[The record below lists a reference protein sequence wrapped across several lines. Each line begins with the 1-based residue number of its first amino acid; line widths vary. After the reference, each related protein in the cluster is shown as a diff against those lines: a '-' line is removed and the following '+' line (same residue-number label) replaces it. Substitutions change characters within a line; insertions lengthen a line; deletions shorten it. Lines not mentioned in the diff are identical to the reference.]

1 MITIKDQKEIE
12 IMRQAGKILA
22 QIIRELK
29 ENVRPGITTNDLDK
43 LAQELIF
50 KYKVKPAFLGYGG
63 FPNVLCTSVN
73 ETIVHQTPSD
83 YILKNGDI
91 LSLDM
96 GVIYKGYY
104 SDMAIT
110 VPVGEISDEAKVLLR
125 ITKKALNI
133 AIKKVRPGNTIGDI
147 GNTIQRYVEKRG
159 LNVVKE
165 LCGHGI
171 GKELHE
177 DPEILNYG
185 RRKQGETLYKG
196 MTLCLEPMVSMG
208 ESKIKKSK
216 DGFGFKTI
224 DGSLSAHYEHTILV
238 TEHGSEVLTSNT
250 NVLE

>member
-1 MITIKDQKEIE
+1 MISIKTEQEIK

-22 QIIRELK
+22 QIMEELK
-29 ENVRPGITTNDLDK
+29 SNVRPGITTDDLDK
-43 LAQELIF
+43 LAQGLVL
-50 KYKVKPAFLGYGG
+50 KYKVEPAFLGYGD
-63 FPNVLCTSVN
+63 FPKTLCTSIN
-73 ETIVHQTPSD
+73 ENIVHQVPSD

-96 GVIYKGYY
+96 GIKYQGYH

-110 VPVGEISDEAKVLLR
+110 IPVGEIPDETKVLLR

-159 LNVVKE
+159 FNVVRE

-185 RRKQGETLYKG
+185 KRKSGEKLYKG
-196 MTLCLEPMVSMG
+196 MCVCLEPMVAIG
-208 ESKIKKSK
+208 DAKIKKSN
-216 DGFGFKTI
+216 DGFAFKTI
-224 DGSLSAHYEHTILV
+224 DDSLSAHFEHTILV
-238 TEHGSEVLTSNT
+238 TEHGSEVLTK
-250 NVLE
+250 V